1 MNYGKILKTIRTY
14 DLDTQ
19 EKVATV
25 LGISKKTYGLY
36 ETQEKIIP
44 LKYLNRICNLY
55 NVSIDYVLGFSD
67 KKNYQNSQ
75 NNINQKEIG
84 SRLKN
89 YRKEKHLSQREFSEK
104 INIHPSTLSNYEN
117 GKNMITTFFLYEICK
132 KFNVS
137 ADYLL
142 GKIDS

>member
-89 YRKEKHLSQREFSEK
+89 FRKEKHLSQREFSEK